1 MKIKIRLRSG
11 SKIELAVL
19 DLSPIGCMVDRR
31 GWNPQPDDRV
41 LAQLDGLGFLPG
53 MVVWVEDE
61 QAGIE
66 FEQLLH
72 EVVLERLQASLKR
85 AA

>member
-1 MKIKIRLRSG
+1 MRITIRLRSG
-11 SKIELAVL
+11 GKIDLPVL
-19 DLSPIGCMVDRR
+19 DISPIGCMVDRR
-31 GWNPQPDDRV
+31 GWSPQADDRV
-41 LAQLDGLGFLPG
+41 LVQMEGLGFQPAT
-53 MVVWVEDE
+53 VVWVEGE

-72 EVVLERLQASLKR
+72 EVILEQLQHSLAH

>member
-1 MKIKIRLRSG
+1 MRATVRLRSG
-11 SKIELAVL
+11 GKIELPVL
-19 DLSPIGCMVDRR
+19 DISPIGCMVDRR
-31 GWNPQPDDRV
+31 GWSPQADDRV
-41 LAQLDGLGFLPG
+41 LVQMEGLGFQPAT
-53 MVVWVEDE
+53 VVWVEGE

-72 EVVLERLQASLKR
+72 EVILEQLQGSLAR

>member
-1 MKIKIRLRSG
+1 MKIRIRLRSG
-11 SKIELAVL
+11 GKIDLPVL
-19 DLSPIGCMVDRR
+19 DISPIGCMVDRR

-61 QAGIE
+61 QAGIA

-72 EVVLERLQASLKR
+72 EVIVEQLKDSLAR

>member
-1 MKIKIRLRSG
+1 MKARIRLRSG
-11 SKIELAVL
+11 RKIELTVL
-19 DLSPIGCMVDRR
+19 DISPIGCMIDRR
-31 GWNPQPDDRV
+31 GWSPQPDDRI
-41 LAQLDGLGFLPG
+41 LIQLEGLGFQPAT
-53 MVVWVEDE
+53 VVWVEGE

-72 EVVLERLQASLKR
+72 EAILEQLQGSLAR